1 MATDEK
7 SNPPSS
13 SYVEPTAQPYAPR
26 QATGYT
32 GQQLVQYQPSVQ
44 YPPNVYHPGAVLP
57 AYPQQQQAT
66 SVVFA
71 GGVPNQN
78 VLVVQTDVQTV
89 RTNVQIPEVYPGV
102 AFCSFVPGI
111 IETLIRSSVVVR

>member
-1 MATDEK
+1 MATDKK
-7 SNPPSS
+7 SNPPS
-13 SYVEPTAQPYAPR
+13 SYVEPTALPYAPR

-32 GQQLVQYQPSVQ
+32 GQQPVQYQQSIQ

-71 GGVPNQN
+71 GGVPAVNQN
-78 VLVVQTDVQTV
+78 VLIVQTV

>member
-7 SNPPSS
+7 SNPPP
-13 SYVEPTAQPYAPR
+13 SYVEPTAQPYAPE
-26 QATGYT
+26 QAIGYT
-32 GQQLVQYQPSVQ
+32 GQQPVQ
-44 YPPNVYHPGAVLP
+44 YPPNVYHPGTAPP

-66 SVVFA
+66 SVVYA
-71 GGVPNQN
+71 GGVPAVNQN
-78 VLVVQTDVQTV
+78 VLIVQTV
-89 RTNVQIPEVYPGV
+89 RTNVQIPEIYPGV